1 MADILRIQDLKA
13 EEIATLLESR
23 GRHLASDQEA
33 AVRNSS
39 RDVRRVKEAWDT
51 SVKLGNLLD
60 AA

>member
-13 EEIATLLESR
+13 EEITTLLETG

-39 RDVRRVKEAWDT
+39 NEIRSIKKAWDT
-51 SVKLGNLLD
+51 SVKLGKLLD

>member
-13 EEIATLLESR
+13 DEIATLLETR

-39 RDVRRVKEAWDT
+39 SEIRSIKKAWDT
-51 SVKLGNLLD
+51 SVKLGKLLD